1 MLGLTIEFNSIACD
15 IAMRTERVKVTCIL
29 NKIWEVRKFK
39 MAMALILVVSVL
51 SSNLDLAS
59 AFLTSPIVYAAGRK
73 PYGKMFCDMQV
84 CLLKFKVQHRM
95 HYHC

>member
-1 MLGLTIEFNSIACD
+1 
-15 IAMRTERVKVTCIL
+15 
-29 NKIWEVRKFK
+29 

-84 CLLKFKVQHRM
+84 CLQKFKYSIECITIVELNENYPQLESQSLSSDSIAGYTAIPSITCRTLFD
-95 HYHC
+95 